1 MYQKEVFLRSDSMR
15 YKLFNT
21 LLATFWLF
29 LFGCS
34 EQKEKTAAFS
44 SGLKKDSSIKYAKRF
59 AILCN
64 KDLTLI
70 YLFGN
75 KSNYDTTAAY
85 LIYKDSTLIKNA
97 PKNFILIKSP
107 CNKIAALSSIYAA
120 MFFDLGL
127 VNNLVAID
135 NIDYCN
141 NPEIISRC
149 NNGQI
154 KELAKGIEMD
164 LEQTI
169 TLHPDIVFTFGMGDP
184 NKDVNPKLLQTII
197 PVAISL
203 DHKEETPLARAE
215 WIKFFAA
222 FVNKQSLADSIF
234 NSVEKNYLELKT
246 IGEKTQTHPTV
257 FNEVKVGDA
266 WYMPGGKSYVA
277 QLLQDAGADYLWK
290 TDNHY
295 GSLPL
300 SFEQVY
306 AKAKDADYWI
316 NLSLA
321 KSKQDLLNYDTR
333 DAEFKAFKNGTVFNN
348 TKTTNKKG
356 YSTYWET
363 GIIYPDRV
371 LSDLILIFHPELK
384 SQLKNDLYYYEQLK

>member
-1 MYQKEVFLRSDSMR
+1 MQ
-15 YKLFNT
+15 YKLLNC
-21 LLATFWLF
+21 LLGSFCLF
-29 LFGCS
+29 LLSCAEHS
-34 EQKEKTAAFS
+34 EKTGSLFS
-44 SGLKKDSSIKYAKRF
+44 DLKQDSSIKYAKRF
-59 AILCN
+59 AISRN
-64 KDLTLI
+64 KDVTI
-70 YLFGN
+70 VYLFGN
-75 KSNYDTTAAY
+75 KSNYDTTATY
-85 LIYKDSTLIKNA
+85 LIYKDEAVIKNV
-97 PKNFILIKSP
+97 PKDLVLIKSP

-120 MFFDLGL
+120 MFYDLGL
-127 VNNLVAID
+127 VDNLVAID

-141 NPEIISRC
+141 NTEIIARC
-149 NNGQI
+149 ADGRI

-164 LEQTI
+164 LEQTV
-169 TLHPDIVFTFGMGDP
+169 TLRPDIIFTFGMGDP
-184 NKDVNPKLLQTII
+184 KKDINPKLLQTNI
-197 PVAISL
+197 PVTISL

-222 FVNKQSLADSIF
+222 FVDKQALADSIF
-234 NSVEKNYLELKT
+234 TIVEKEYLQLRS

-277 QLLQDAGADYLWK
+277 QLLHDAGANYLWQ
-290 TDNHY
+290 DDSNY

-306 AKAKDADYWI
+306 TKAKEADYWI

-333 DAEFKAFKNGTVFNN
+333 YSEFKAFKNGNVFNN

-363 GIIYPDRV
+363 GIIYPDRI
-371 LSDLILIFHPELK
+371 LHDLIMIFHPELK
-384 SQLKNDLYYYEQLK
+384 EQLKNDMYYYEQLK